1 MLLDAAGVHEDAD
14 LLAHGGG
21 REVGPELG
29 ADDTGVAVR
38 AGDLAPDA
46 ADGGVVALRLGLVDV
61 GDALPGVPPN
71 LLLGVHPLDLQQ
83 RRVLVLVRLRPLVA
97 EDGAA
102 DVQPHALALPSL
114 HRRRRPPRRVE
125 MAMAAAAGTEEEGK

>member
-1 MLLDAAGVHEDAD
+1 MYSAD
-14 LLAHGGG
+14 DGESEIYHGGG

-29 ADDTGVAVR
+29 ADDAGVAVR

-46 ADGGVVALRLGLVDV
+46 ADGGGVAFRLGLVDV

-83 RRVLVLVRLRPLVA
+83 RRVLVLVRLRPA
-97 EDGAA
+97 RAN
-102 DVQPHALALPSL
+102 Q
-114 HRRRRPPRRVE
+114 RQTKINTTPPRR
-125 MAMAAAAGTEEEGK
+125 